1 MIIKKN
7 DNGTYVCEKD
17 SKYFTIDSKESYI
30 AQKQELLKIPKPK
43 DKELIEL
50 GKQIHPYY
58 QLENSL
64 LNIDNQLL
72 EIEEFENG
80 NNNI

>member
-7 DNGTYVCEKD
+7 DNGTYVCEKGGN
-17 SKYFTIDSKESYI
+17 YFTIDSKESYI
-30 AQKQELLKIPKPK
+30 TQKQELIKTPKPK

-80 NNNI
+80 NDKL

>member
-17 SKYFTIDSKESYI
+17 GNYFTIDSKEVYL
-30 AQKQELLKIPKPK
+30 AQKQELLKTPKPK

-80 NNNI
+80 NDKL